1 MQLATTE
8 TRLDNLKI
16 GYVIG
21 AARLVLINQMSRV
34 VRNRSSGFP
43 IRFDTYRDVQPQMM
57 ARGLK
62 FRI

>member
-16 GYVIG
+16 GYVVG
-21 AARLVLINQMSRV
+21 AARLVLINQMSLV

-43 IRFDTYRDVQPQMM
+43 IRSDTYHR
-57 ARGLK
+57 
-62 FRI
+62 